1 MDGVLIDSVGMNWES
16 YNQVLAQYGVHVPIE
31 DIHKYM
37 GKTLIDQIGELNRDY
52 FTTIDV
58 DHFASQTNAIKK
70 ELFSHIKPLPGVI
83 DFLEMLKS
91 HNVAT
96 AVGTSNDRRTTTDRL
111 MTAGL
116 AGYFDHI
123 ITSDD
128 VTNHKPH
135 PDVYIECAERL
146 QALPSQC
153 IVVEDALVGVQAA
166 HNAGMVC
173 IATASPY
180 TQASQLEEAEMY
192 VQTLA
197 TVQLRDLNQ
206 LISTKP

>member
-1 MDGVLIDSVGMNWES
+1 MDGVLIDSVGLNWES
-16 YNQVLAQYGVHVPIE
+16 YNQVLAQYGVQVPVE

-37 GKTLIDQIGELNRDY
+37 GKTLTDQIGELNRDY
-52 FTTIDV
+52 SIAIDV
-58 DHFASQTNAIKK
+58 DHFARQTNQIKK
-70 ELFSHIKPLPGVI
+70 ELFSHTKPLSGVL
-83 DFLEMLKS
+83 DFLEILKNN
-91 HNVAT
+91 NVAT
-96 AVGTSNDRRTTTDRL
+96 AVGTSNDRDTTKDRL

-135 PDVYIECAERL
+135 PDVYIECAKRL
-146 QALPSQC
+146 QAPPTQC
-153 IVVEDALVGVQAA
+153 IVVEDAPVGVQAA

-180 TQASQLEEAEMY
+180 TQASQLEDAEMY

-197 TVQLRDLNQ
+197 SVQLRDLIK
-206 LISTKP
+206 LIPAKP